1 MSTASHEKFSQ
12 LLYEKLIASEKYP
25 AKVMARRTGVPLG
38 SLYRYCDGSYNPPAE
53 FVAKIY
59 NATGDKDFLHF
70 IIDDTDQMLIDKQK
84 GSAERPLME
93 EALDV
98 AGACGRLMEEV
109 QKAMKDK
116 KLTKTEKFKIEK
128 AINTSQKELEDLR
141 EGLRL

>member
-1 MSTASHEKFSQ
+1 MSTSHAKFSH
-12 LLYEKLIASEKYP
+12 LMYEKLIGTELYP
-25 AKVMARRTGVPLG
+25 VKSIARRTGVPMS
-38 SLYRYCDGSYNPPAE
+38 SLYKYCDGTMNSPVE
-53 FVAKIY
+53 IVAKIY

-116 KLTKTEKFKIEK
+116 KLTKAEKFKIEK
-128 AINTSQKELEDLR
+128 AINASQKELEDLR
-141 EGLRL
+141 ESLRL